1 MSWHFSQALVEA
13 SLGENSLDGE
23 PSAPSS
29 GTDTHGMCWSLDKT
43 TDAST
48 RSRSGMMYKPLTD
61 TRGEAV
67 LMSFLEAF
75 PARTSVPQEKERGS
89 TESGAVCGAT
99 WQESSVKFDPDSSS
113 WKTHLCLWEEDLP
126 ESSVTLPKWGMMRD
140 GVCWERTTL
149 ALPIRGTES
158 GSWPSPRTSG
168 ICGGSGSR
176 EMIQAKV
183 LDGDLSEETAVMML
197 GVKLWPT
204 PAARDGKGSN
214 SREHC
219 ETNGTGRKHMDQ
231 LPNAVAFPDLRN
243 PAQES
248 KMWPTPRCFMHK
260 DAGYD
265 RGKANLGEVVAGKEG
280 ATKDRPI
287 TGQLNPNWVEWLM
300 GWPIG
305 WTDCA
310 ASGTDKCQQWPH
322 SPGKH

>member
-29 GTDTHGMCWSLDKT
+29 GTDTHGTFWSLDKT

-48 RSRSGMMYKPLTD
+48 RSRSGMMYKPSTD
-61 TRGEAV
+61 TLGGAV
-67 LMSFLEAF
+67 LMSFRAAF
-75 PARTSVPQEKERGS
+75 PARTSAPPEREQES
-89 TESGAVCGAT
+89 TESKAVCGDT
-99 WQESSVKFDPDSSS
+99 WRESLAKFDPLTSS
-113 WKTHLCLWEEDLP
+113 WKTHLCLWDEDLP

-140 GVCWERTTL
+140 GVCWERATL
-149 ALPIRGTES
+149 ELPTRGTES
-158 GSWPSPRTSG
+158 GFPQLATPRAADG
-168 ICGGSGSR
+168 ENGGR
-176 EMIQAKV
+176 
-183 LDGDLSEETAVMML
+183 GDLLMQVRGKTSPSGHYRTV
-197 GVKLWPT
+197 VWPT

-231 LPNAVAFPDLRN
+231 LPNAVAFPDLWN

-310 ASGTDKCQQWPH
+310 ASATDKFQQWPH
-322 SPGKH
+322 SPGES